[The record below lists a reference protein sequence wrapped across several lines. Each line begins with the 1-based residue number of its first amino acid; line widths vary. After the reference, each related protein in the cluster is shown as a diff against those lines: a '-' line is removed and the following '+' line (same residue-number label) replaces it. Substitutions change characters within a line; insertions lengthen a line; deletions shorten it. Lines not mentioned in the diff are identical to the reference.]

1 MRKAV
6 ISVFIL
12 VYALMPFI
20 EVESDTV
27 EVCNINT
34 KQLCDYNIKTD
45 EFKNCEDIQCEES
58 E

>member
-34 KQLCDYNIKTD
+34 KQLCEYNLEKQVFI
-45 EFKNCEDIQCEES
+45 NCEDIQCKES
-58 E
+58 Q